1 MAALPIGEYTMAK
14 DKDNH
19 PHLSIVTETGDKL
32 TSKQEH
38 FCQLVAKGETLT
50 DAYKSAYNVK
60 EGTKP
65 STVWVNAS
73 QLATG
78 NTKVASRI
86 KAITEEIT
94 ARKRTDEDKLKIWVT
109 DQLKHE
115 AMGADSASARV
126 SALVALGKSVA
137 MFTDNVKQETNAERG
152 TAEIEAEL
160 QRKLASIMGD

>member
-1 MAALPIGEYTMAK
+1 MPK
-14 DKDNH
+14 DKDNK
-19 PHLSIVTETGDKL
+19 PHLTVVSDSSDKL
-32 TSKQEH
+32 TAKQEH

-50 DAYKSAYNVK
+50 DAYKKAYNVK

-86 KAITEEIT
+86 KAITDQLT
-94 ARKRTDEDKLKIWVT
+94 ARKRTDEDKLKLWVT
-109 DQLKHE
+109 DQLKTE

-137 MFTDNVKQETNAERG
+137 MFTEKVQQEDSSERNVAD
-152 TAEIEAEL
+152 IEADL
-160 QRKLASIMGD
+160 QRRLAALIGE